1 MFEEWLLD
9 LHMQFVDVWKYFLP
23 ALWLASPRP
32 EVGWNRTGSSEDFPA
47 CGRSSALAAQQ
58 SHCSKKTVK
67 RFFLLFTFGE
77 LINLSIYC
85 EERAP
90 TFRLVYSILNM
101 RFFTTVF
108 FLRVAVVTGRCAC
121 AAVQKI
127 SYSTFQN

>member
-58 SHCSKKTVK
+58 SHWSKKTVK

-77 LINLSIYC
+77 LINLSIFC

-90 TFRLVYSILNM
+90 TFRLVYSKYA
-101 RFFTTVF
+101 FFYHSIF
-108 FLRVAVVTGRCAC
+108 FKGCRCHRALC
-121 AAVQKI
+121 LWSCTKNKLQYI
-127 SYSTFQN
+127 SKLA